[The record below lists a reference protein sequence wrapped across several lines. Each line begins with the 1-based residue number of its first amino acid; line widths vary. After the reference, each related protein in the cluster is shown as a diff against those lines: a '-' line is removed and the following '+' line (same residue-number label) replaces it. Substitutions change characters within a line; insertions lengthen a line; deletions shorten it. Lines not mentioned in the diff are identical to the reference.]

1 MVETHPIGRDA
12 SVLAKRELDE
22 DWFCRVPYGGTSDSG
37 AADTVAPEEL
47 FGDYPLEPSP
57 GSISNMWYV
66 GAGGQRIQNKGQRT
80 ILVMSKEKKL
90 KWMTVQV
97 AAVKK
102 MLISAS
108 KNNDCN
114 NEVIYRKSGSYI
126 RDERTGDVLSL
137 RRSRGTYVLDLW
149 VVPHQ
154 MGETGLVR
162 YKDQQVVSRAAR
174 VENISNSS
182 RHS

>member
-1 MVETHPIGRDA
+1 METHPVGKDA
-12 SVLAKRELDE
+12 DVLAKRELDE
-22 DWFCRVPYGGTSDSG
+22 NGFCRVPYGGTSDSG
-37 AADTVAPEEL
+37 AADTVAPEGL

-154 MGETGLVR
+154 MVKTGLVR
-162 YKDQQVVSRAAR
+162 YKDQQGVSRAIR
-174 VENISNSS
+174 VDRPANFS
-182 RHS
+182 RQS